1 MSSERLISLSLSE
14 ESNLQEFLTSP
25 LTGPNIARLKT
36 RAIRKRV
43 WFSVLDRVE
52 RGLLDLTMRWVDKV
66 RSGRMTETVLR
77 ILLKLVRAMEHDI
90 GRVLVAGRELA
101 LRVSVLAV
109 GWGNIEA
116 HAWRLDK
123 TFWRALALGCSN
135 TRAPMGFRKRDNFQ

>member
-1 MSSERLISLSLSE
+1 M
-14 ESNLQEFLTSP
+14 
-25 LTGPNIARLKT
+25 KK

-77 ILLKLVRAMEHDI
+77 ILLKLARAIEHGI
-90 GRVLVAGRELA
+90 GRVLVVGSELA

-109 GWGNIEA
+109 GWGNSEA
-116 HAWRLDK
+116 YSWRLDK
-123 TFWRALALGCSN
+123 TFWRALALGRSN
-135 TRAPMGFRKRDNFQ
+135 TRDPMGFRKQDNFQ